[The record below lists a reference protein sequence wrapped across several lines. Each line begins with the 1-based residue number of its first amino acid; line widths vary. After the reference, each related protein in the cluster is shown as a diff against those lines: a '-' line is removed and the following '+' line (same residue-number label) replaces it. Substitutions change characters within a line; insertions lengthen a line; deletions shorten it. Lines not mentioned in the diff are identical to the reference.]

1 MYRPTD
7 RPDNARLPLATD
19 AMHGISSQNYM
30 ESLPFLHYSA
40 LVARASLTASFP
52 HPASHPYLPP
62 LLNGVNGTI
71 EGTSDDGNG
80 VAVRFPALFNVLL
93 DIELQHV
100 SREAPEP
107 PSLFWIYWL
116 LCGTISLCVVLP
128 FMLLYFMDTILG
140 TASDILEDN
149 ADHSVT
155 PSGLLSV
162 TDSAEKPPAK
172 GTEISPSSVATATFS
187 VKESVMAAADRKKHA

>member
-1 MYRPTD
+1 MPAYVRKP
-7 RPDNARLPLATD
+7 ARLLVMGTKTSTAI
-19 AMHGISSQNYM
+19 A
-30 ESLPFLHYSA
+30 LA
-40 LVARASLTASFP
+40 LVLALVLSMLSFCASS
-52 HPASHPYLPP
+52 

-128 FMLLYFMDTILG
+128 FMLLYFMFEVFFTY
-140 TASDILEDN
+140 
-149 ADHSVT
+149 
-155 PSGLLSV
+155 LL
-162 TDSAEKPPAK
+162 KY
-172 GTEISPSSVATATFS
+172 FS
-187 VKESVMAAADRKKHA
+187 HICWKYFSHMF